1 MLVTASE
8 YIGADLEKVKR
19 FIVRAEKLADFRQ
32 SLLSALPALYELAAF
47 PAWWNYS

>member
-19 FIVRAEKLADFRQ
+19 FIVRAEKIRR
-32 SLLSALPALYELAAF
+32 LPTKSIVGA
-47 PAWWNYS
+47 SGSV